1 LALEERIGSTRTPTA
16 PEPPEKEIGETEG
29 RSMPNGDQPSRRV
42 IVVGASPRRWRYGN
56 KAVRAYR
63 EAGYDVYPVHP
74 TEPRIEG
81 IPAFASIGEVPVL
94 AELLLLYVRPE
105 IGSALIGEALGRG
118 VSRVYVNPGS
128 GSPELVAKI
137 RELGMEP
144 IEACAIVALGKI
156 PAQYPD

>member
-1 LALEERIGSTRTPTA
+1 
-16 PEPPEKEIGETEG
+16 
-29 RSMPNGDQPSRRV
+29 M
-42 IVVGASPRRWRYGN
+42 VGASPRRWRFGN

-74 TEPRIEG
+74 TESRIEG